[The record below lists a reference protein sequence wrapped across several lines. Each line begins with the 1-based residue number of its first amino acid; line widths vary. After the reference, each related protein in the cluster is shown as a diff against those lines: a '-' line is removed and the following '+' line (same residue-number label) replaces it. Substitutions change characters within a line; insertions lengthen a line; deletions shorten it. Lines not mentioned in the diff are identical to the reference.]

1 MIELLYGPATA
12 GMTAPPPPLAVGYLL
27 VSPWQPIVLLLPVL
41 GWAWLV
47 STVFDKQAARFYLGR
62 ENWNLIHLI
71 IALIA
76 VIGSVSLPIPGIA
89 GFVAGFFLLV
99 ILLAADV
106 LAFVVITNKDER
118 VPEHQRLTLD
128 FSKWAE
134 ARASKKDAKQQGTST
149 LQLNGP
155 TGPVSVPKKEDP
167 AFNVRV
173 GAEQLVIAGLTVRAS
188 QVDLGPTSSSSYAV
202 SFLVDGVRQA
212 GEKLPAA
219 EAVQM
224 IDFWKGAAGLDVSDR
239 RRKLSGTLS
248 ARTEAE
254 TTKIKL
260 TTSGS
265 QAGMKLSIIF
275 NPSQAVTRSFD
286 DLGLGDAQAKV
297 VRSWVGEEPGGVV
310 VLAAPSD
317 SGRTTTLYTLMKQHD
332 AYTSNV
338 QSLELETEDALEG
351 IKQLV
356 FEGGDDAPEFA
367 VQLRSMLRRDPDVV
381 GVAELPDPDTAKE
394 IARADLE
401 RSRVYL
407 SMRADSGLAALQ
419 VYAKA
424 VGDPKLAA
432 KGLRG
437 AIAQRLMRRLC
448 ENCRVPYSPPADIL
462 KKVGLP
468 ADKVKQLYKKG
479 GQVMMRNK
487 PEICPVCNGAGFSG
501 QVGVFEV
508 LPMGEAEKALMAKG
522 DWSGLKQELRKRQL
536 PMLQQAALRKAV
548 EGATSLEEINRVM
561 SSSAPKK
568 KSSGG
573 SSTKKTAA
581 TG

>member
-1 MIELLYGPATA
+1 MIELLSGPATA
-12 GMTAPPPPLAVGYLL
+12 GMTTPPPSLAAGYLL
-27 VSPWQPIVLLLPVL
+27 VSPWQPIVMLLPVL

-47 STVFDKQAARFYLGR
+47 SSVFDKHAARFFLGR
-62 ENWNLIHLI
+62 ENWNLVHLLVG
-71 IALIA
+71 LIA
-76 VIGSVSLPIPGIA
+76 VIGAVSLPIPGIA
-89 GFVAGFFLLV
+89 GFAAGFFLLV
-99 ILLAADV
+99 ILLAVDV
-106 LAFVVITNKDER
+106 LAFVLITNKDER
-118 VPEHQRLTLD
+118 VPEHEKLTLD
-128 FSKWAE
+128 FSKWSE

-149 LQLNGP
+149 LQLAGP
-155 TGPVSVPKKEDP
+155 KGPVGVPKKEDP

-173 GAEQLVIAGLTVRAS
+173 AAEQLVIAGMTVRAS
-188 QVDLGPTSSSSYAV
+188 QVDMGPSSASVYSV

-219 EAVQM
+219 EATQI

-239 RRKLSGTLS
+239 RRKLSGALT

-254 TTKIKL
+254 STKIKL

-265 QAGMKLSIIF
+265 QAGMKLSMIF
-275 NPSQAVTRSFD
+275 NPSDAVTRDFEN
-286 DLGLGDAQAKV
+286 LGLGDSQAKV
-297 VRSWVGEEPGGVV
+297 VKSWINEEPGGVV
-310 VLAAPSD
+310 LLAAPSD
-317 SGRTTTLYTLMKQHD
+317 NGRTTTLYSLMKMHD

-338 QSLELETEDALEG
+338 QSLEMETEDALEG
-351 IKQLV
+351 IKQLLY
-356 FEGGDDAPEFA
+356 EAADDAPEFS

-407 SMRADSGLAALQ
+407 SMRADNGLAALQ

-437 AIAQRLMRRLC
+437 AIAQRLMRKLC
-448 ENCRVPYSPPADIL
+448 ENCRVPYSPPPEML

-508 LPMGEAEKALMAKG
+508 LVMGKAEKDLLAKG

-548 EGATSLEEINRVM
+548 DGATSLEEINRVM

-568 KSSGG
+568 SAGG
-573 SSTKKTAA
+573 AAKKEPAA
-581 TG
+581 KG